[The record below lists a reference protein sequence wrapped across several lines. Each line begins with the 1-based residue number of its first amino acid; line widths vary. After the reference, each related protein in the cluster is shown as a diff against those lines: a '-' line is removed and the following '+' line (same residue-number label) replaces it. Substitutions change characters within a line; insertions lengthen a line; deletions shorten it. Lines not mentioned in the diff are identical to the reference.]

1 MDTLCHAA
9 LVCCILSALAGLVRT
24 FWPQNGFKP
33 VINAVLTLYII
44 TSVLHAVSGLNWQ
57 NFDAQLQNFASPERP
72 RRGLYRLRRRAC
84 HAGIRRSTAKAF
96 AGKAASNPLCSR
108 RRAACMCGWFT
119 GGPEQ
124 AEPAAKFCRGTCP
137 IRWRTPNDR
146 KTEHRLAAGGVE
158 G

>member
-57 NFDAQLQNFASPERP
+57 NFDAQLQNFASQSAPGEDYTAY
-72 RRGLYRLRRRAC
+72 GAELAMQESAAALQKLLRQ
-84 HAGIRRSTAKAF
+84 S
-96 AGKAASNPLCSR
+96 
-108 RRAACMCGWFT
+108 MCGWFT
-119 GGPEQ
+119 RRTGNRRKPCC
-124 AEPAAKFCRGTCP
+124 KILRGTCP

-146 KTEHRLAAGGVE
+146 ETEHRLAAGGVE

>member
-44 TSVLHAVSGLNWQ
+44 TSVLHAVSGMNWQ
-57 NFDAQLQNFASPERP
+57 GFAAQLQNFASQSAPGED
-72 RRGLYRLRRRAC
+72 Y
-84 HAGIRRSTAKAF
+84 TAYGAEL
-96 AGKAASNPLCSR
+96 AMQESAAALQKLL
-108 RRAACMCGWFT
+108 ACMCGWFT
-119 GGPEQ
+119 RRTGNRRKPCC
-124 AEPAAKFCRGTCP
+124 KILRGTCP

-146 KTEHRLAAGGVE
+146 ETEHRLAAGGVE

>member
-57 NFDAQLQNFASPERP
+57 NFDAQLQNFASQSAPGEDYTAY
-72 RRGLYRLRRRAC
+72 GAELAMQESAAALQKLLR
-84 HAGIRRSTAKAF
+84 
-96 AGKAASNPLCSR
+96 KAASNPLCSR

-119 GGPEQ
+119 RRTGNRRKPCC
-124 AEPAAKFCRGTCP
+124 KILRGTCP

>member
-57 NFDAQLQNFASPERP
+57 NFAAQLQNFASQSAPGEDYTAY
-72 RRGLYRLRRRAC
+72 GAEQIGRA
-84 HAGIRRSTAKAF
+84 H
-96 AGKAASNPLCSR
+96 
-108 RRAACMCGWFT
+108 
-119 GGPEQ
+119 
-124 AEPAAKFCRGTCP
+124 
-137 IRWRTPNDR
+137 
-146 KTEHRLAAGGVE
+146 V
-158 G
+158 